1 MNILPLAVAQ
11 QEQVRA
17 QHVVDQQLILIQQ
30 QEQEQV
36 AAEDEA
42 RRLEEE
48 RLRKLV
54 AKKEHAVKKSV
65 VKVVKAE
72 PAKKKI
78 FLSSSLTDLHALRLR
93 LEGAEA
99 TLSQHVHIC
108 LGDDG
113 MHDCGLKIT
122 ELEVKMLT
130 GSLVAFT
137 PNASQGFSL
146 TLELK

>member
-1 MNILPLAVAQ
+1 M
-11 QEQVRA
+11 RA

-130 GSLVAFT
+130 GSLVT

>member
-1 MNILPLAVAQ
+1 MRAQ
-11 QEQVRA
+11 QVA
-17 QHVVDQQLILIQQ
+17 DQQLIFIQQ
-30 QEQEQV
+30 PQEQV
-36 AAEDEA
+36 QVQVVAEDES

-48 RLRKLV
+48 RQKKPA
-54 AKKEHAVKKSV
+54 AKKEHTIKKSV

-72 PAKKKI
+72 PVKKKI

-122 ELEVKMLT
+122 ELEVKTLAET
-130 GSLVAFT
+130 AFCSHQT
-137 PNASQGFSL
+137 HRKLFARRDKV
-146 TLELK
+146 TVH

>member
-1 MNILPLAVAQ
+1 MAVAQ
-11 QEQVRA
+11 QEQARA
-17 QHVVDQQLILIQQ
+17 QHVTDQQLIIIQQ
-30 QEQEQV
+30 QQEQV
-36 AAEDEA
+36 AAEEEA

-48 RLRKLV
+48 RQRKLA
-54 AKKEHAVKKSV
+54 AKKEQSVKKNV
-65 VKVVKAE
+65 V
-72 PAKKKI
+72 KKKI

-122 ELEVKMLT
+122 ELEVE
-130 GSLVAFT
+130 
-137 PNASQGFSL
+137 SL
-146 TLELK
+146 TETLAGCRTCSHRTQTEFQKTFRLTYNNITSM